1 MLVVTPEAT
10 AFVGSLLAENKLPET
25 YCLRL
30 SAGSSDDGQRAVQ
43 ISFTEEP
50 VAGDEVAGDE
60 TPRVFVAPEIAPVL
74 DGTVL
79 DVESSGDGSRL
90 VLHRG

>member
-10 AFVGSLLAENKLPET
+10 AYVGALLAENDLPAT
-25 YCLRL
+25 YGLRL
-30 SAGSSDDGQRAVQ
+30 SAGSSENGQRAVQ
-43 ISFTEEP
+43 ISFTQEP
-50 VAGDEVAGDE
+50 AAGDEVAADGAA
-60 TPRVFVAPEIAPVL
+60 RVFVAPEIAPVL

-79 DVESSGDGSRL
+79 DVESSGNQSRL